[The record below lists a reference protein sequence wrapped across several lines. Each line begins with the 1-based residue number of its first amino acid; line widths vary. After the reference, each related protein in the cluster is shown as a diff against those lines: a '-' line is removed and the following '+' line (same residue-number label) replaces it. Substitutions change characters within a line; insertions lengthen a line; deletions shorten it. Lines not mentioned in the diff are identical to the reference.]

1 MIRAGNAGGP
11 DTGDGSGDREQSPE
25 SGCLLEVELTRGRRV
40 RCESRGKSGRLSSS
54 GLPQRA
60 AGPGTEVW
68 TARL

>member
-1 MIRAGNAGGP
+1 MVTSGMGEEEEV
-11 DTGDGSGDREQSPE
+11 DGIK
-25 SGCLLEVELTRGRRV
+25 EVKY
-40 RCESRGKSGRLSSS
+40 RGKSGRLSSS